1 MIAAQVLS
9 ERTGRLAAQLMGYSG
24 TRVLQDNC
32 LWKPPGARSLGMHQ
46 DGSFADY
53 LVPAEMITCWVALD
67 DTRAEGG
74 TIEYAP
80 RLSPLAQGAAG
91 PGQLPRPRRLAR
103 ADARRDP
110 RGRGA
115 RAACPVVVKAGGCSF
130 HHSLTFHGS
139 GPNEATRERRALVS
153 HLVPVQTRF
162 HPVERRPDLLALP
175 PPRRPLAGRVVLPGA
190 VGRDRR
196 PQRLARPAAGR
207 RERLRPSVSDSTAPM
222 HGPRWSARAVDW
234 AELSSPSS
242 RPAWEAVAAATEIGA
257 GTRVLDVGCGSG
269 EFCRLAADRGATVSG
284 IDAAEGMI
292 EIARRRT
299 PDADL
304 RVGGMELLPWDDDSF
319 DVTTGFNSFQFA
331 ADVVAA
337 LVDAKRVTRPGGC
350 VAICHWGRPEDNE
363 LFAVIGAVRE
373 LQPPPPP
380 GSPPPGPPTLGEP
393 GALEEVAERAGLRP
407 LRSEEIDLLFE
418 APDRQKLER
427 AMLAPGAILPAI
439 EYSGEER
446 VRAAVTEA
454 AAPFRQADG
463 SYRFANRFRFLIA
476 AA

>member
-1 MIAAQVLS
+1 M
-9 ERTGRLAAQLMGYSG
+9 
-24 TRVLQDNC
+24 
-32 LWKPPGARSLGMHQ
+32 
-46 DGSFADY
+46 
-53 LVPAEMITCWVALD
+53 
-67 DTRAEGG
+67 
-74 TIEYAP
+74 
-80 RLSPLAQGAAG
+80 
-91 PGQLPRPRRLAR
+91 
-103 ADARRDP
+103 
-110 RGRGA
+110 
-115 RAACPVVVKAGGCSF
+115 
-130 HHSLTFHGS
+130 
-139 GPNEATRERRALVS
+139 
-153 HLVPVQTRF
+153 
-162 HPVERRPDLLALP
+162 
-175 PPRRPLAGRVVLPGA
+175 
-190 VGRDRR
+190 
-196 PQRLARPAAGR
+196 
-207 RERLRPSVSDSTAPM
+207 SDSTAPM
-222 HGPRWSARAVDW
+222 HGPRWSARAGDW

-242 RPAWEAVAAATEIGA
+242 RPAWEAVATATEIGA

-393 GALEEVAERAGLRP
+393 GALEEVAERARLRP

-427 AMLAPGAILPAI
+427 AMLAPGAVLPAI

-446 VRAAVTEA
+446 VRAAVAEA

-463 SYRFANRFRFLIA
+463 SYRFANRYRFLVTEA
-476 AA
+476 